1 MLAVI
6 SAGLAPGLA
15 LLSYFYLREEIR
27 SEPIFE
33 MLRSFLLGA
42 ILVFPI
48 MFIQYVMEVE
58 NVLPFRLLDA
68 FIRSS
73 LLEEFFKWFI
83 IYFTA
88 YRFLEFQKP
97 YDGIIYGVAVSLG
110 YASAENIL
118 YLMAYGFDME
128 YALLRAFLPVS
139 SHAVFGV
146 IMGYY
151 YGKSKFANSENRYKL
166 LLLALFVPF
175 FLHGLYDYILLFQNA
190 TVFFIV
196 PFMFFIWYLALR
208 KVKKIKYPLQQPL
221 DL

>member
-118 YLMAYGFDME
+118 YTIAYGFDM
-128 YALLRAFLPVS
+128 
-139 SHAVFGV
+139 
-146 IMGYY
+146 
-151 YGKSKFANSENRYKL
+151 
-166 LLLALFVPF
+166 
-175 FLHGLYDYILLFQNA
+175 
-190 TVFFIV
+190 
-196 PFMFFIWYLALR
+196 
-208 KVKKIKYPLQQPL
+208 
-221 DL
+221 

>member
-33 MLRSFLLGA
+33 MWRSFLLGA

-73 LLEEFFKWFI
+73 LLEEFF
-83 IYFTA
+83 
-88 YRFLEFQKP
+88 
-97 YDGIIYGVAVSLG
+97 
-110 YASAENIL
+110 
-118 YLMAYGFDME
+118 
-128 YALLRAFLPVS
+128 
-139 SHAVFGV
+139 
-146 IMGYY
+146 
-151 YGKSKFANSENRYKL
+151 
-166 LLLALFVPF
+166 
-175 FLHGLYDYILLFQNA
+175 
-190 TVFFIV
+190 
-196 PFMFFIWYLALR
+196 
-208 KVKKIKYPLQQPL
+208 
-221 DL
+221 

>member
-151 YGKSKFANSENRYKL
+151 YGKSKFANSENRCKL
-166 LLLALFVPF
+166 LCLALFVPF

-190 TVFFIV
+190 TVFFII

-208 KVKKIKYPLQQPL
+208 KVKKIKHPLQQPL
-221 DL
+221 DI